1 MHVLE
6 ILFGFNGI
14 NKTSEQLPLWFGRQ
28 RAAGA
33 ASHGPARV
41 TPRKDSGA
49 WTGRRHVLKEIEFT
63 GCQLTGT
70 EGITAAC
77 WHSEGARGT
86 GAGGAG
92 ATHVALERLLPGVR
106 PAVLLQAALLA
117 EGLATLRARVRLLL
131 QAMGTP

>member
-86 GAGGAG
+86 GGGGRGGHSRRTGTASPRCASCG
-92 ATHVALERLLPGVR
+92 APPG
-106 PAVLLQAALLA
+106 
-117 EGLATLRARVRLLL
+117 RAS
-131 QAMGTP
+131 G

>member
-49 WTGRRHVLKEIEFT
+49 WTGRRHVLKEIGVYGLPADRDGGDYGSVLALR
-63 GCQLTGT
+63 GCKGHGGRGGHSRRTGT
-70 EGITAAC
+70 ASPRCASC
-77 WHSEGARGT
+77 GAP
-86 GAGGAG
+86 
-92 ATHVALERLLPGVR
+92 PG
-106 PAVLLQAALLA
+106 
-117 EGLATLRARVRLLL
+117 RAS
-131 QAMGTP
+131 G